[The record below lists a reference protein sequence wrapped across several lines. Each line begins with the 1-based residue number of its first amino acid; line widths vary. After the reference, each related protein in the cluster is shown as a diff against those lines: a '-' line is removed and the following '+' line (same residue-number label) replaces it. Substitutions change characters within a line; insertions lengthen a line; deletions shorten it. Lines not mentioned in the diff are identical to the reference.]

1 MISAT
6 YLQCIFFISW
16 PQTSSNANG
25 DWDLLD
31 EFEVV
36 NKEFAVAEEEVDDEG
51 EEEEDDDVD
60 AWTSVKSS
68 GETDFADTAF
78 EELFFKNDAEHF
90 LVSLLLLLLWLSEF
104 ELLKNWD
111 VIRNEFRLLFIHD
124 S

>member
-6 YLQCIFFISW
+6 YLQCIFFVSW
-16 PQTSSNANG
+16 PQMSSNANG

-36 NKEFAVAEEEVDDEG
+36 NKEFAVAEDEVDDEG
-51 EEEEDDDVD
+51 EDDDDDDVD

-78 EELFFKNDAEHF
+78 EELFLKKDAGWYC
-90 LVSLLLLLLWLSEF
+90 LASLLLWLFEF